1 MANPYHDSNGQFC
14 SKGEML
20 DELKT
25 LAEGNDFAKYYNLR
39 KSYDE
44 IEKAK
49 ATDITDLYVGGLPQD
64 NPTLSMNTREEAI
77 QSYDLVKDR
86 LGDEVLNRNYT
97 SWLLNSPNL
106 PEDLRERVIADSTAY
121 GLYDAIEKNDLSDTD
136 YRNALKRSDAEE
148 VYSVIAKNRDIPF
161 YLRKEYLS
169 NSVWGTS
176 MLAIHNSKEFYAD
189 ADLTNSLREI
199 VKEGK
204 DNKSVISAL
213 AESPYEEDHLTVIE
227 SKYANVGYPT
237 PARFLASNPS
247 ISIETAKKLLESELR
262 KETGTA
268 LTVGSELRKNA
279 GISKNFNETSFK
291 KFKYTNSSVTPEE
304 KQRILTEI
312 AQLEPEAEK
321 SFVNAE
327 SMRAEFLDAKLYA
340 NDADFKEL
348 LKEGKRLVRK
358 TKLTQAEKN
367 RQYEVSFYFRRASSL
382 RKSQELLSQLNN
394 LTS

>member
-291 KFKYTNSSVTPEE
+291 KFKYTNSRVTPEE

-358 TKLTQAEKN
+358 SKLTQAEKD
-367 RQYEVSFYFRRASSL
+367 RQYEVSFYLRRASSL

>member
-358 TKLTQAEKN
+358 SKLTQAEKN